1 MNRNKVSNF
10 KLIFLFNILTL
21 IPLIGCRTDSLS
33 NKSKAIF
40 DFTPIENI
48 KILDT
53 VKIINNSENSCF
65 FKWDF
70 GDGTTSGKKE
80 PYHIYTSS
88 GTYKIKLQTS
98 NEEGLSDSI
107 SKIIYISDEFSLNNF
122 NVKPWIDAFS
132 FDVDRDGH
140 DDFWLS
146 SYSFSNIKQGINIVG
161 SYIVPIKNY
170 EIFTDSISIPYKT
183 IIPKIFK
190 IGDTIENSDFT
201 SNKEIEFCR
210 FHNQGTI
217 QKNLWLSNENRYV
230 GYRITVNNVTKI
242 GWIKLKVYDFSS
254 IYMIS
259 FMQPTETESLIITK

>member
-1 MNRNKVSNF
+1 MNI
-10 KLIFLFNILTL
+10 KLLSILGILTL
-21 IPLIGCRTDSLS
+21 IPLVGCRTESLE
-33 NKSKAIF
+33 NKSKALF
-40 DFTPIENI
+40 DYTPMENI

-122 NVKPWIDAFS
+122 NVRPWIDAFS

-140 DDFWLS
+140 DDFWFS
-146 SYSFSNIKQGINIVG
+146 AYSFSDIKQGINIFG

-183 IIPKIFK
+183 IIPKKFK

-217 QKNLWLSNENRYV
+217 QNNLWLSNVDSYV
-230 GYRITVNNVTKI
+230 GYRIKVNNVTKI
-242 GWIKLKVYDFSS
+242 GWIKLRVYDYSS

-259 FMQPTETESLIITK
+259 FIQPIETESLIINK